1 MRILKPIFFSTIT
14 IIIGLVILWLAL
26 PDASQTATET
36 SYVEETAIVRETATE
51 TYSVEETVIAEATPI
66 IEERVTVEE
75 AAIIK
80 KIAEEKPLV
89 PEEWFTAEQKLII
102 RKKFSQINTLS
113 SELTTTDLKLLGY
126 HAILKNSLLLDILT
140 ENDVSAII
148 DELKQFQPK
157 DLAKLIHHHKEMLTY
172 ADNVEIE
179 EIFFKTEDGNV
190 FLKHY
195 FLIYQADGDYTG
207 YKLLFSPT
215 IDEILLQAVT
225 KHPTI
230 NIDYYSGYTINPL
243 FMHLANTS
251 NNNIIPLIQFFLDEG
266 AAINAKNP
274 TWGKT
279 IFSSVGTLE
288 IAKFLISNGADPNI
302 ISSGGEYPLI
312 NAIFWKRSTE
322 LIKFLIDLGMDLH
335 AKSSYDGDAIS
346 RTPLK
351 LAKDQVTKLKDIY
364 VSIDNG
370 DALYYASKRATLPA
384 RIAKA
389 EEVVRI
395 IEQALE
401 AEVGK

>member
-1 MRILKPIFFSTIT
+1 MRILKPILFSTIT

-36 SYVEETAIVRETATE
+36 SYVEETDIVRETATE
-51 TYSVEETVIAEATPI
+51 TYSVEETVIAEETPI
-66 IEERVTVEE
+66 IEERFTDEE

-89 PEEWFTAEQKLII
+89 PEEWFTDEQKLTL
-102 RKKFSQINTLS
+102 RKKFSQIEILP
-113 SELTTTDLKLLGY
+113 SELTTIDLKLLGY
-126 HAILKNSLLLDILT
+126 HAILKIPYFLDVLT
-140 ENDVSAII
+140 EDDVSAII
-148 DELKQFQPK
+148 DELKQLQPK

-172 ADNVEIE
+172 ANNVEIE
-179 EIFFKTEDGNV
+179 KIFFNIEYGNV

-195 FLIYQADGDYTG
+195 HIRYYLNDVVGF
-207 YKLLFSPT
+207 YKFDFSPT
-215 IDEILLQAVT
+215 IDEVLLRAVT

-230 NIDYYSGYTINPL
+230 NIGYYSGYTINPL

-266 AAINAKNP
+266 ADINAKNP
-274 TWGKT
+274 TWSKT
-279 IFSSVGTLE
+279 IFSYVGTLE
-288 IAKFLISNGADPNI
+288 IAQLLLANGADPNI
-302 ISSGGEYPLI
+302 ISNGGEYPLI
-312 NAIFWKRSTE
+312 HAIKWGRSNE

-335 AKSSYDGDAIS
+335 VKSSYKGVGIP

-351 LAKDQVTKLKDIY
+351 MAKDQVRTLKGIY
-364 VSIDNG
+364 IGTSNS
-370 DALYYASKRATLPA
+370 DALYYASIKATFPA

-401 AEVGK
+401 AEASK